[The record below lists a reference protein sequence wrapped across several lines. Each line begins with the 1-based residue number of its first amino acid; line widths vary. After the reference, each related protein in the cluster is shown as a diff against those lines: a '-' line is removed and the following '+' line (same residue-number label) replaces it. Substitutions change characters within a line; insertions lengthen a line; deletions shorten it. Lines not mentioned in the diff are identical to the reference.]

1 MQAML
6 IRLFIFVT
14 ASLAIYGCVSGGGGS
29 PYTGTGAVCDV
40 SGLSSQVTRLQDQSE
55 STRLAIAAG
64 LPKGGGAAGF
74 EDQQANVL
82 REYDVLRDRLNRF
95 DAEIDAQYRNV
106 TRSCN
111 NYTRCMENNGYR
123 EGRCRSGM
131 DRWNAAELS
140 FSNLSRELREIDAE
154 VAKLAIVARN
164 CCKGGHKKKHYPR
177 VRHYECD
184 CSDSVGGVFAN
195 CCDRDSD
202 SVYHKKKRRY

>member
-1 MQAML
+1 ML
-6 IRLFIFVT
+6 IRLAIIIS
-14 ASLAIYGCVSGGGGS
+14 ASLAIYGCLSSGGGS

-40 SGLSSQVTRLQDQSE
+40 AGLSSQVKRLQDQSE

-82 REYDVLRDRLNRF
+82 REYEVLKRRLNRF

-111 NYTRCMENNGYR
+111 NYTRCMEVNRYN
-123 EGRCRSGM
+123 EGKCRSGL
-131 DRWNAAELS
+131 DRWDQAEEE
-140 FSNLSRELREIDAE
+140 FTDMARELREIDAE
-154 VAKLAIVARN
+154 VAKIRIVARN
-164 CCKGGHKKKHYPR
+164 CCGGGSVVVVEPPLNR
-177 VRHYECD
+177 YECD

-202 SVYHKKKRRY
+202 SVYRKKSRY

>member
-1 MQAML
+1 ML
-6 IRLFIFVT
+6 IRLAIIIS
-14 ASLAIYGCVSGGGGS
+14 ASLAIYGCLSSGGGS

-40 SGLSSQVTRLQDQSE
+40 AGLSSQVKRLQDQSE

-82 REYDVLRDRLNRF
+82 REYEVLKRRLNRF

-111 NYTRCMENNGYR
+111 NYTRCMEVNRYN
-123 EGRCRSGM
+123 EGKCRSGL
-131 DRWNAAELS
+131 DRWDQAEEE
-140 FSNLSRELREIDAE
+140 FTDMARELREIDAE
-154 VAKLAIVARN
+154 VAKIRIVAKN
-164 CCKGGHKKKHYPR
+164 CCGGTIVYPPEPPLNR
-177 VRHYECD
+177 YECD

-202 SVYHKKKRRY
+202 SVYRKKSRY

>member
-1 MQAML
+1 ML
-6 IRLFIFVT
+6 IRLAIIIS
-14 ASLAIYGCVSGGGGS
+14 ASLAIYGCLSSGGGS

-40 SGLSSQVTRLQDQSE
+40 AGLSSQVKRLQDQSE

-82 REYDVLRDRLNRF
+82 REYEVLKRRLNRF

-111 NYTRCMENNGYR
+111 NYTRCMEVNRYN
-123 EGRCRSGM
+123 EGKCRSGL
-131 DRWNAAELS
+131 DRWDQAEEE
-140 FSNLSRELREIDAE
+140 FTDMARELREIDAE
-154 VAKLAIVARN
+154 VAKIRIVARN
-164 CCKGGHKKKHYPR
+164 CCGGTIVYPPEPTPNR
-177 VRHYECD
+177 YECD

-202 SVYHKKKRRY
+202 SVYRKKSRY

>member
-1 MQAML
+1 ML
-6 IRLFIFVT
+6 IRLFIFIT
-14 ASLAIYGCVSGGGGS
+14 AALAIYGCVGGGAGS

-40 SGLSSQVTRLQDQSE
+40 AGLSSQVKRLQDQSE

-82 REYDVLRDRLNRF
+82 REYDVLRGRLNNF
-95 DAEIDAQYRNV
+95 DAEIDAQARNV

-111 NYTRCMENNGYR
+111 NYTRCMEANGYN

-131 DRWNAAELS
+131 ELS

-154 VAKLAIVARN
+154 VAKLRIVARN
-164 CCKGGHKKKHYPR
+164 CCGGKGGPPPHRPKLNR
-177 VRHYECD
+177 YECD
-184 CSDSVGGVFAN
+184 CSESVGGVFAN

-202 SVYHKKKRRY
+202 SVRHKRGRY